1 MAHKREYQE
10 PTGCVAS
17 LLSGIG
23 CALGVEPARHAD
35 IEYTLFLASEESL
48 TQLDFRILGLVVQWI
63 DIHDAHLNHPRLLR
77 FVKSASK
84 ITQRFWKA
92 VAQWRSENR
101 KEGRK
106 WQRFLGLELPSSRFS
121 LLPVGTTFQIQRNG
135 EDPRFENTDLQIPK
149 GLFRV
154 RTGDVLS
161 KKQLVAMHR
170 SYANR
175 VRFGVCLR
183 ADLWSLLEEDPSRTP
198 SQLAKM
204 IGCAFASAWETK
216 QDFLLFS

>member
-10 PTGCVAS
+10 ATGCVPS

-23 CALGVEPARHAD
+23 CALGVEPERHAD

-63 DIHDAHLNHPRLLR
+63 DIHDSQLNHPRLLR
-77 FVKSASK
+77 FVKSASEH
-84 ITQRFWKA
+84 TQRFWKA
-92 VAQWRSENR
+92 MAQWRSETP

-106 WQRFLGLELPSSRFS
+106 WHRFLLLEVPSSRFT
-121 LLPVGTTFQIQRNG
+121 LLPVGTAFHIQRKG
-135 EDPRFENTDLQIPK
+135 EDPRFENTDLRIPM
-149 GLFRV
+149 GVFRV
-154 RTGDVLS
+154 RSGDVLS

-175 VRFGVCLR
+175 IRFGVCLR
-183 ADLWSLLEEDPSRTP
+183 ADLWSMLEEDPSRTP

-204 IGCAFASAWETK
+204 MGCAFASAWKIK